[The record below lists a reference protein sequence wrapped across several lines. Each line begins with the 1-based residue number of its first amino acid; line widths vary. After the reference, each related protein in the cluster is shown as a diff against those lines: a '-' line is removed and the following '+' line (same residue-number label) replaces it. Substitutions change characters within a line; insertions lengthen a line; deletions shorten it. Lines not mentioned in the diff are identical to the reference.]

1 MNLNSEFQSFNGAI
15 KLTQSRKD
23 KILNSRNAIREKIRS
38 YFKNELH
45 INQPKFLRQGSFAIN
60 TALNPLP
67 DDEVDIDVGLYLK
80 HIDENNKAT
89 WPTPKEA
96 HQRVMDALCNHTQDG
111 CEDKTSCVR
120 VIL

>member
-1 MNLNSEFQSFNGAI
+1 MNLHSEFQSFNEAI

-23 KILNSRNAIREKIRS
+23 KILNSRNAVREKIRS

-67 DDEVDIDVGLYLK
+67 DDEVDIDDGLYLK
-80 HIDENNKAT
+80 HINSSYNSIFKNPIQNGRRPE
-89 WPTPKEA
+89 
-96 HQRVMDALCNHTQDG
+96 
-111 CEDKTSCVR
+111 
-120 VIL
+120 